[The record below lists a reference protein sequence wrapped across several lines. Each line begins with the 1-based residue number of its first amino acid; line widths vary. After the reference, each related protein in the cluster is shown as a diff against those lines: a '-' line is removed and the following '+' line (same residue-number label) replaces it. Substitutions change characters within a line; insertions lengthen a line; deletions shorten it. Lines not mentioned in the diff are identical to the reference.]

1 MSFIFCQLKKERR
14 TGGKTFFFP
23 PRHAVSRPSQ
33 KRDLQEH
40 DRGRWRT
47 VVCVDLKSIREEYGR
62 GDPEAVSLAGARAAR
77 SRGAIWRGVEK
88 GTSRFELLATTVCFF
103 TIATKD
109 DGTTQLIYITIIST
123 VDRVGAYCLA
133 FMPISSKIFRNDF

>member
-1 MSFIFCQLKKERR
+1 MKKERR

-62 GDPEAVSLAGARAAR
+62 RDPEAVSVDGAPAAR
-77 SRGAIWRGVEK
+77 SRGAIWRGVER
-88 GTSRFELLATTVCFF
+88 GTSRFELLGDMSSPIEAARRSAIWPSEIV
-103 TIATKD
+103 D
-109 DGTTQLIYITIIST
+109 DSLWDS
-123 VDRVGAYCLA
+123 L
-133 FMPISSKIFRNDF
+133 

>member
-1 MSFIFCQLKKERR
+1 MSFIFFQLKKDRR

-40 DRGRWRT
+40 DRRRWRT

-77 SRGAIWRGVEK
+77 SRGAIWRVVEK
-88 GTSRFELLATTVCFF
+88 GTSRFELLV
-103 TIATKD
+103 
-109 DGTTQLIYITIIST
+109 
-123 VDRVGAYCLA
+123 
-133 FMPISSKIFRNDF
+133 SKGPQ